1 MDAFVAT
8 LLISIVV
15 EILKERNK
23 LFKIKPF
30 DFWGWAVIVALGIST
45 YFAWG
50 NNQQSDLKIQSLIE
64 GKKSITDQLISARV
78 ENRIEAYKHEVRL
91 NQHSYNTEKLLAE
104 YNLKIDTAN
113 DRIEKVRSGKNPPFI
128 THLPDSS
135 IGLTLKL
142 SHDTLY
148 VGGQVYNAGEQVAF
162 DASYRVYL
170 LMKLGDKL
178 LTFDSPL
185 AINYGGDI
193 DGGTVNHFRC
203 YIPFP
208 KDAFDSFTS
217 VYFVILG
224 KYYLDSERKN
234 KKVIEIGLQYNPK
247 ERTKTLYNGRTP
259 IAKLLKVAEITK

>member
-23 LFKIKPF
+23 LFNIKPF
-30 DFWGWAVIVALGIST
+30 DFWGWAVILALGIST

-50 NNQQSDLKIQSLIE
+50 NNQQSDLKIQSLID
-64 GKKSITDQLISARV
+64 GKKSVTDQLISARV

-113 DRIEKVRSGKNPPFI
+113 DRIEKIRPGKNPPFI

-148 VGGQVYNAGEQVAF
+148 VGGQIYNAGEQVAF
-162 DASYRVYL
+162 DASYRVYF

-178 LTFDSPL
+178 LTFSNPL
-185 AINYGGDI
+185 AINHGGDI
-193 DGGTVNHFRC
+193 DGGIVNHFRFF
-203 YIPFP
+203 IPFSQNT
-208 KDAFDSFTS
+208 FESFTS
-217 VYFVILG
+217 VYCVILG
-224 KYYLDSERKN
+224 KYFLDPNRSQEKR
-234 KKVIEIGLQYNPK
+234 IEIGLQYNPK
-247 ERTKTLYNGRTP
+247 EMTKTLYNGRTP
-259 IAKLLKVAEITK
+259 IAKLLEMAEITQ